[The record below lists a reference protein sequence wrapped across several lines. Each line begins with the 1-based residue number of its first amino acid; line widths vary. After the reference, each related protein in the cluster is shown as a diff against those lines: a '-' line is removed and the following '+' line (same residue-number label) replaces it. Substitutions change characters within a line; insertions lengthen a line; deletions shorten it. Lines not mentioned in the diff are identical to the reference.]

1 MSVRVISVAEANRLY
16 PRRGRK
22 PKTSKK
28 PAKAYPN
35 RHIVRIVTGEIGESI
50 GDHLMSL
57 VQLSHFKR
65 WLLRGP
71 TDEEWERVWRT
82 LSGMH
87 WSARISY
94 HGRIPVAVEWIDRG
108 HEQASLCMLPLPE
121 PSIFGYSDD
130 RFLRA
135 CGISIDKE
143 S

>member
-1 MSVRVISVAEANRLY
+1 MGNYLFAQDTWKTTNRLTLTY
-16 PRRGRK
+16 GLRWEINTP
-22 PKTSKK
+22 
-28 PAKAYPN
+28 PASATAGQPLYA
-35 RHIVRIVTGEIGESI
+35 
-50 GDHLMSL
+50 L
-57 VQLSHFKR
+57 HFKR

-94 HGRIPVAVEWIDRG
+94 HGRIPVAVEWIDCG
-108 HEQASLCMLPLPE
+108 HEQASLCMMPLPE

-135 CGISIDKE
+135 CGISTH
-143 S
+143 

>member
-1 MSVRVISVAEANRLY
+1 MFL
-16 PRRGRK
+16 
-22 PKTSKK
+22 
-28 PAKAYPN
+28 
-35 RHIVRIVTGEIGESI
+35 
-50 GDHLMSL
+50 L
-57 VQLSHFKR
+57 QLSHFKQ

-94 HGRIPVAVEWIDRG
+94 HGRIPVAVEWIDCG

-130 RFLRA
+130 LFLRA
-135 CGISIDKE
+135 CGISTHKE
-143 S
+143 T

>member
-1 MSVRVISVAEANRLY
+1 MF
-16 PRRGRK
+16 
-22 PKTSKK
+22 
-28 PAKAYPN
+28 
-35 RHIVRIVTGEIGESI
+35 
-50 GDHLMSL
+50 L

-71 TDEEWERVWRT
+71 TDEELERRVWRT

-94 HGRIPVAVEWIDRG
+94 HGRIPVAVEWIDCG

-135 CGISIDKE
+135 CGISTHKE
-143 S
+143 T